1 MSATLTEVE
10 EAIHRTIATIMAMS
24 ELLDA
29 TLLEPDK
36 TEGHLRHYLL
46 SNGQV
51 DARLEIMSSALEHA
65 TCLRELFYSYT
76 RGERARKAMKP

>member
-10 EAIHRTIATIMAMS
+10 DAIHRTIATVMAMS

-29 TLLEPDK
+29 TLMEPEK
-36 TEGHLRHYLL
+36 TEGHLRHYQLT
-46 SNGQV
+46 NGQV
-51 DARLEIMSSALEHA
+51 DARLEIMSSALERA

-76 RGERARKAMKP
+76 RGQRERKAVKL

>member
-10 EAIHRTIATIMAMS
+10 DAIHRTMATIMAMS

-29 TLLEPDK
+29 TLLEPEK
-36 TEGHLRHYLL
+36 TEGLWRHYQL
-46 SNGQV
+46 SNAQV
-51 DARLEIMSSALEHA
+51 DARLEIMSSALERA

-76 RGERARKAMKP
+76 RGQRERKAVKL